1 LSFFIAFVKPELQ
14 KLAQCSWSRCI
25 KSRLFLKVHYLTLTF
40 TLAGLLLDTQTRSL
54 VLVWDCCLGAVG
66 LASEEAAQGRV
77 KCLER
82 GLGVDAALACETLV
96 SFWDFCLP
104 ADCLASEAAPTCC
117 VEKLGRG
124 LGFDA
129 GFACDTNVGRGW
141 WSSTGVVQSRS

>member
-1 LSFFIAFVKPELQ
+1 MEF
-14 KLAQCSWSRCI
+14 
-25 KSRLFLKVHYLTLTF
+25 
-40 TLAGLLLDTQTRSL
+40 
-54 VLVWDCCLGAVG
+54 
-66 LASEEAAQGRV
+66 
-77 KCLER
+77 LER